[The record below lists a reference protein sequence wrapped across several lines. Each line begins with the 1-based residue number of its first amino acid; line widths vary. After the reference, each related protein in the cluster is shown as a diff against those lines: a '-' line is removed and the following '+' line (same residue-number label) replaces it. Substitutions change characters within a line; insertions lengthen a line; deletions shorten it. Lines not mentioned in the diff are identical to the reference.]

1 MQNKYKIY
9 LLPTSHSTVER
20 KIFTLSL
27 AYFAGSGGG
36 KGYSR
41 KLYTDRLRPRGT
53 TPYPVYTTVFTEKGN
68 PFLHLLLT
76 NFTPFKYQGLELCL
90 HPIQLL

>member
-27 AYFAGSGGG
+27 LCWFRGG

-53 TPYPVYTTVFTEKGN
+53 TPYPVYTTFFTEKGN

-90 HPIQLL
+90 HPFQLL

>member
-20 KIFTLSL
+20 KYSLS

-36 KGYSR
+36 GG
-41 KLYTDRLRPRGT
+41 RGT
-53 TPYPVYTTVFTEKGN
+53 QGSCIQIGSAPEVQPLILFIQHFLQKKVTLSYTFYWQILPLSNTKA
-68 PFLHLLLT
+68 
-76 NFTPFKYQGLELCL
+76 
-90 HPIQLL
+90 

>member
-36 KGYSR
+36 GEGVLKEV
-41 KLYTDRLRPRGT
+41 
-53 TPYPVYTTVFTEKGN
+53 VYG
-68 PFLHLLLT
+68 
-76 NFTPFKYQGLELCL
+76 
-90 HPIQLL
+90 

>member
-36 KGYSR
+36 G
-41 KLYTDRLRPRGT
+41 RGT
-53 TPYPVYTTVFTEKGN
+53 QGSCIRIGSAPEVQPLILFIQQFLQKKVTLSYTFYWQILPLSNTKA
-68 PFLHLLLT
+68 
-76 NFTPFKYQGLELCL
+76 
-90 HPIQLL
+90 